1 MRHDAGADQPPGQI
15 VPFHCGGNYSFKP
28 PCPFDLALIKPGLP
42 PPHVA
47 AESSWV
53 PPRVGCPI
61 HGFHV
66 LIQPC
71 LPYDSPGA
79 GMSGAG
85 SVRSLSPSTTA
96 FPTTLLGPH
105 IQHATKAEPAEL
117 GIKREAPGGN

>member
-1 MRHDAGADQPPGQI
+1 MGAPPR
-15 VPFHCGGNYSFKP
+15 
-28 PCPFDLALIKPGLP
+28 GLP
-42 PPHVA
+42 D
-47 AESSWV
+47 SWI
-53 PPRVGCPI
+53 PRA
-61 HGFHV
+61 HSA
-66 LIQPC
+66 
-71 LPYDSPGA
+71 LPTYDSPGA